1 VEKSVLFACI
11 MIVIGFIAMRFVGR
25 KSLSKMTIAQSV
37 IMIAIGSILVEP
49 VKQDDVMLTI
59 ISISVFVIVLLLLEW
74 LTYYS
79 EKFEKWFIGDRKVII
94 ENGVINQKN
103 IKKLRMTN
111 DILEMTLRTK
121 GISNFEH
128 VKRATLEANGHI
140 GYEMKDEYKSVN
152 RKELDKKIN
161 MLMDELTE
169 ANFRLKKITN
179 LLEGD
184 QS

>member
-1 VEKSVLFACI
+1 MKQAILFAVI
-11 MIVIGFIAMRFVGR
+11 MIIIGFMAMRIVGR

-49 VKQDDVMLTI
+49 VKQDKVYLTV
-59 ISISVFVIVLLLLEW
+59 ISIFVFVIVLMLLEW

-94 ENGVINQKN
+94 KDGVILQKN

-128 VKRATLEANGHI
+128 VKKATLEANGHI
-140 GYEMKDEYKSVN
+140 GYELKDEYKSVN
-152 RKELDKKIN
+152 RKELDMKIN

-169 ANFRLKKITN
+169 VNYQLKKISKQ
-179 LLEGD
+179 LEGD
-184 QS
+184 QK

>member
-1 VEKSVLFACI
+1 MEKGVLFACI

-49 VKQDDVMLTI
+49 VKQKDVVLTT
-59 ISISVFVIVLLLLEW
+59 ISIFVFVVVLILLEW

-94 ENGVINQKN
+94 EDGIINQKN

-121 GISNFEH
+121 GISNPEH
-128 VKRATLEANGHI
+128 VKKATLEANGHI
-140 GYEMKDEYKSVN
+140 GYELKDEYKTMN
-152 RKELDKKIN
+152 KKELKGNID
-161 MLMDELTE
+161 MVMDEIKAIHYHLMSIE
-169 ANFRLKKITN
+169 ERMK
-179 LLEGD
+179 GD
-184 QS
+184 